1 MSVLKTALLTVLL
14 GLQFLLTGM
23 VADSTAAE
31 WGRGG
36 VCRRGDRITI
46 QDLDVSP
53 DPLMEGQRIRAW
65 RVRIRLD
72 GDRPCDTEIEIREGR
87 DIVGRVRDHTLRPG
101 INEVEVPPAPNY
113 RFQGR
118 EHCFD
123 VVVDLEGT
131 RKQVDADRRFCARQ
145 RAGWSLREPD
155 DSERRP
161 FPYR

>member
-1 MSVLKTALLTVLL
+1 MRFLQTALLTVLL
-14 GLQFLLTGM
+14 GLQLLFTGP
-23 VADSTAAE
+23 VADATAAE
-31 WGRGG
+31 RGRGG
-36 VCRRGDRITI
+36 ACRKGDRITI

-53 DPLMEGQRIRAW
+53 DPLMEGQRIRSW

-87 DIVGRVRDHTLRPG
+87 DLVGRVRDYSLRPG
-101 INEVEVPPAPNY
+101 VNEIDVPPEPNY

-145 RAGWSLREPD
+145 R
-155 DSERRP
+155 
-161 FPYR
+161 

>member
-1 MSVLKTALLTVLL
+1 MGVLKTALLVGLL
-14 GLQFLLTGM
+14 GLQFLLTG
-23 VADSTAAE
+23 VAADAAPAE
-31 WGRGG
+31 RGRGNA
-36 VCRRGDRITI
+36 CRRGDRITI

-87 DIVGRVRDHTLRPG
+87 DLVGRERNYTLRPG
-101 INEVEVPPAPNY
+101 INEVDVPPAPNY
-113 RFQGR
+113 RFHGR

-145 RAGWSLREPD
+145 RPGWSLREPD

-161 FPYR
+161 YR

>member
-1 MSVLKTALLTVLL
+1 MRVLKTVLLTALL
-14 GLQFLLTGM
+14 GLQFLLTG
-23 VADSTAAE
+23 VAADAAPAE
-31 WGRGG
+31 RGRGG
-36 VCRRGDRITI
+36 ACRRGDRITI

-87 DIVGRVRDHTLRPG
+87 DLVGRTRDYTLRPG
-101 INEVEVPPAPNY
+101 INEVDVPPAPNY

-131 RKQVDADRRFCARQ
+131 RKQADADRRFCARQ
-145 RAGWSLREPD
+145 RPGWSLREPEE
-155 DSERRP
+155 SGGR
-161 FPYR
+161 PYR

>member
-1 MSVLKTALLTVLL
+1 MRVLKTALLTALL

-23 VADSTAAE
+23 VADSAAAE
-31 WGRGG
+31 RGRGAA
-36 VCRRGDRITI
+36 CRRGDRLTI

-65 RVRIRLD
+65 RVRIRLE
-72 GDRPCDTEIEIREGR
+72 GNRPCDTEIEIREGR
-87 DIVGRVRDHTLRPG
+87 DLVGRARDFTLRPG
-101 INEVEVPPAPNY
+101 TNDVEIPPAPNY
-113 RFQGR
+113 RFHGR

-145 RAGWSLREPD
+145 RPGWSLREAD